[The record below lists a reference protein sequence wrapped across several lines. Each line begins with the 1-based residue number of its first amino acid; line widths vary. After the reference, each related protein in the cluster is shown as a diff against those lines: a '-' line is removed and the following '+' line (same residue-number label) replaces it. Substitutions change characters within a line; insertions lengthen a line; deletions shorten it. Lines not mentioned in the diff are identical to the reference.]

1 MHFNRTVRNFVVES
15 SCDVNEAF
23 KWELS
28 YVITARPST
37 SATAKK
43 SCLTST
49 ESLLSSTRPLLD
61 LPSSGDQ
68 HEAVDGSSVVWR
80 PALGRCWIFC
90 RPETSTRPLMD
101 LPSSGYQH
109 EAAVGF
115 SVAWISARGR
125 SWIFYR
131 PETSTRP
138 LLVSGR
144 QTITAVSCS
153 SSPDPPPRSGDSAT

>member
-61 LPSSGDQ
+61 LLSSGDQ
-68 HEAVDGSSVVWR
+68 HEAVYGSSVVRR
-80 PALGRCWIFC
+80 PARGRCWSPGD
-90 RPETSTRPLMD
+90 RLSPPSAARLRRTRL
-101 LPSSGYQH
+101 L
-109 EAAVGF
+109 AA
-115 SVAWISARGR
+115 A
-125 SWIFYR
+125 
-131 PETSTRP
+131 
-138 LLVSGR
+138 
-144 QTITAVSCS
+144 TA
-153 SSPDPPPRSGDSAT
+153 PRSRCRENAGISPTRLQCPTRITQLARRFTILYEMLF